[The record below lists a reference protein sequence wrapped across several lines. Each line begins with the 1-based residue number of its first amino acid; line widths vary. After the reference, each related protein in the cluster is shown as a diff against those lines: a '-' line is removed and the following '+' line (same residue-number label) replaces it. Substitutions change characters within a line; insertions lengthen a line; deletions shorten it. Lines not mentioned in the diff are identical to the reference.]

1 MREYLK
7 TRWQSWAMAA
17 AMLLMA
23 VIVLFLYDVPLEPV
37 GYIAV
42 LVIICETGFLIWGYR
57 KYRKK
62 QQNLLYIKENGAL
75 ALEHMEAPEDENEA
89 LYQDICRLL
98 DEERIKA
105 RNKSSAFGTE
115 LMDFY
120 TMWVHQIK
128 TPIAASRLLLQEE
141 ELEQILSM
149 RVRCEKVA
157 IKDIKLRTFI
167 AEGNSRNDLAAHVY
181 DITYGS
187 VVPFEDNLVVIDDS
201 IVRGTTLKESII
213 RILDRLHPKK
223 IVLVGSP
230 EYQNGSYKLGQAE
243 GGRKI
248 LLLNV
253 NNFDASDENE
263 LKESLHT
270 IVHEFTH
277 ILHQTKLFDKKYQEI
292 STGRYNSNWTLLN
305 DSEARHLGF
314 ITNYAMLNKDE
325 DFAEMVSGILVF
337 GYDWFKDTV
346 LAEAE
351 KSIENPNAKADLEAK
366 LAIVES
372 YFKETWNIEF
382 FDNETSGEKGLETY
396 FREAIEKVVSN
407 PPTK

>member
-1 MREYLK
+1 MKRYNNIFLAALFGATLLLGGCREEEKIADDLYIPGLGGEEYAENELDK
-7 TRWQSWAMAA
+7 WLYQNYTLPYNIDVVYRWDAAQTYSSLSEVQLVPVEFDAVQPMMAA
-17 AMLLMA
+17 LR
-23 VIVLFLYDVPLEPV
+23 DVWFEPY
-37 GYIAV
+37 YI
-42 LVIICETGFLIWGYR
+42 
-57 KYRKK
+57 
-62 QQNLLYIKENGAL
+62 Q
-75 ALEHMEAPEDENEA
+75 
-89 LYQDICRLL
+89 
-98 DEERIKA
+98 A
-105 RNKSSAFGTE
+105 R
-115 LMDFY
+115 
-120 TMWVHQIK
+120 
-128 TPIAASRLLLQEE
+128 
-141 ELEQILSM
+141 
-149 RVRCEKVA
+149 
-157 IKDIKLRTFI
+157 
-167 AEGNSRNDLAAHVY
+167 GNSQD
-181 DITYGS
+181 
-187 VVPFEDNLVVIDDS
+187 F
-201 IVRGTTLKESII
+201 LKEVA
-213 RILDRLHPKK
+213 PKK

-230 EYQNGSYKLGQAE
+230 EYQNGYYKLGEAE
-243 GGRKI
+243 GGCKI

-270 IVHEFTH
+270 IIHEFTH

-292 STGRYNSNWTLLN
+292 STGRYNSNWTLLK
-305 DSEARHLGF
+305 DPEARRLGF
-314 ITNYAMLNKDE
+314 ITSYAMLNKDE

-351 KSIENPNAKADLEAK
+351 KSTENPNAKADLEAK

>member
-1 MREYLK
+1 MKRYNNIFLAALFGATLLLGGCREEEKIADDLYIPGLGGEK
-7 TRWQSWAMAA
+7 YAENELDKWLYQNYTLPYNIDVVYRWDAAQAYSSLSEVQLVPVEFDAVQPMMAA
-17 AMLLMA
+17 LR
-23 VIVLFLYDVPLEPV
+23 DVWFEP
-37 GYIAV
+37 YIQA
-42 LVIICETGFLIWGYR
+42 T
-57 KYRKK
+57 
-62 QQNLLYIKENGAL
+62 
-75 ALEHMEAPEDENEA
+75 
-89 LYQDICRLL
+89 
-98 DEERIKA
+98 
-105 RNKSSAFGTE
+105 
-115 LMDFY
+115 
-120 TMWVHQIK
+120 
-128 TPIAASRLLLQEE
+128 
-141 ELEQILSM
+141 
-149 RVRCEKVA
+149 
-157 IKDIKLRTFI
+157 
-167 AEGNSRNDLAAHVY
+167 GNSQD
-181 DITYGS
+181 
-187 VVPFEDNLVVIDDS
+187 F
-201 IVRGTTLKESII
+201 LKEVA
-213 RILDRLHPKK
+213 PKK

-243 GGRKI
+243 GGRNI

-292 STGRYNSNWTLLN
+292 STGRYNSNWTLLK
-305 DSEARHLGF
+305 DPEARRLGF
-314 ITNYAMLNKDE
+314 ITSYAMLNKDE

-351 KSIENPNAKADLEAK
+351 KSTENPNAKADLEAK

>member
-1 MREYLK
+1 MKRYNNIFLAALFGATLLLGGCREEEKIADDLYIPGLGGEEYAENELDK
-7 TRWQSWAMAA
+7 WLYQNYTLPYNIDVVYRWDAAQTYSSLSEVQLVPVEFDAVQPMMAA
-17 AMLLMA
+17 LR
-23 VIVLFLYDVPLEPV
+23 DVWFEP
-37 GYIAV
+37 YIQA
-42 LVIICETGFLIWGYR
+42 T
-57 KYRKK
+57 
-62 QQNLLYIKENGAL
+62 
-75 ALEHMEAPEDENEA
+75 
-89 LYQDICRLL
+89 
-98 DEERIKA
+98 
-105 RNKSSAFGTE
+105 
-115 LMDFY
+115 
-120 TMWVHQIK
+120 
-128 TPIAASRLLLQEE
+128 
-141 ELEQILSM
+141 
-149 RVRCEKVA
+149 
-157 IKDIKLRTFI
+157 
-167 AEGNSRNDLAAHVY
+167 GNSQD
-181 DITYGS
+181 
-187 VVPFEDNLVVIDDS
+187 F
-201 IVRGTTLKESII
+201 LKEVA
-213 RILDRLHPKK
+213 PKK

-292 STGRYNSNWTLLN
+292 STGRYNSNWTLLK
-305 DSEARHLGF
+305 DPEARRLGF
-314 ITNYAMLNKDE
+314 ITSYAMLNKDE

-351 KSIENPNAKADLEAK
+351 KSTENPNTKADLEAK

>member
-1 MREYLK
+1 MKRYNNIFLAALFGATLLLGGCREEEKIADDLYIPGLGGEEYAENELDK
-7 TRWQSWAMAA
+7 WLYQNYTLPYNIDVVYRWDAAQAYSSLSEVQLVPVEFDAVQPMMAA
-17 AMLLMA
+17 LR
-23 VIVLFLYDVPLEPV
+23 DVWFEP
-37 GYIAV
+37 YIQA
-42 LVIICETGFLIWGYR
+42 T
-57 KYRKK
+57 
-62 QQNLLYIKENGAL
+62 
-75 ALEHMEAPEDENEA
+75 
-89 LYQDICRLL
+89 
-98 DEERIKA
+98 
-105 RNKSSAFGTE
+105 
-115 LMDFY
+115 
-120 TMWVHQIK
+120 
-128 TPIAASRLLLQEE
+128 
-141 ELEQILSM
+141 
-149 RVRCEKVA
+149 
-157 IKDIKLRTFI
+157 
-167 AEGNSRNDLAAHVY
+167 GNSQD
-181 DITYGS
+181 
-187 VVPFEDNLVVIDDS
+187 F
-201 IVRGTTLKESII
+201 LKEVA
-213 RILDRLHPKK
+213 PKK

-230 EYQNGSYKLGQAE
+230 EYEFGAIKLGQAE

-292 STGRYNSNWTLLN
+292 STGRYNSNWTLLK
-305 DSEARHLGF
+305 DPEARRLGF
-314 ITNYAMLNKDE
+314 ITSYAMLNKDE

-351 KSIENPNAKADLEAK
+351 KSTENPNAKADLEAK

>member
-1 MREYLK
+1 MKRYNNIFLAALFGATLLLGGCREEEKIADDLYIPGLGGEEYAENELDK
-7 TRWQSWAMAA
+7 WLYQNYTLPYNIDVVYRWDAAQTYSSLSEELVPVEFDAVQPMMAA
-17 AMLLMA
+17 LR
-23 VIVLFLYDVPLEPV
+23 DVWFEP
-37 GYIAV
+37 YIQA
-42 LVIICETGFLIWGYR
+42 T
-57 KYRKK
+57 
-62 QQNLLYIKENGAL
+62 
-75 ALEHMEAPEDENEA
+75 
-89 LYQDICRLL
+89 
-98 DEERIKA
+98 
-105 RNKSSAFGTE
+105 
-115 LMDFY
+115 
-120 TMWVHQIK
+120 
-128 TPIAASRLLLQEE
+128 
-141 ELEQILSM
+141 
-149 RVRCEKVA
+149 
-157 IKDIKLRTFI
+157 
-167 AEGNSRNDLAAHVY
+167 GNSQD
-181 DITYGS
+181 
-187 VVPFEDNLVVIDDS
+187 F
-201 IVRGTTLKESII
+201 LKEVA
-213 RILDRLHPKK
+213 PKK

-292 STGRYNSNWTLLN
+292 STGRYNSNWTLLK
-305 DSEARHLGF
+305 DPEARRLGF
-314 ITNYAMLNKDE
+314 ITSYAMLNKDE

-351 KSIENPNAKADLEAK
+351 KSTENPNAKADLEAK

>member
-1 MREYLK
+1 MKRYNNIFLAALFGATLLLGGCREEEKIADDLYIPGLGGEK
-7 TRWQSWAMAA
+7 YAENELDKWLYQNYTLPYNIDVVYRWDAAQAYSSLSEVQLVPVEFDAVQPMMAA
-17 AMLLMA
+17 LR
-23 VIVLFLYDVPLEPV
+23 DVWFEP
-37 GYIAV
+37 YIQA
-42 LVIICETGFLIWGYR
+42 T
-57 KYRKK
+57 
-62 QQNLLYIKENGAL
+62 
-75 ALEHMEAPEDENEA
+75 
-89 LYQDICRLL
+89 
-98 DEERIKA
+98 
-105 RNKSSAFGTE
+105 
-115 LMDFY
+115 
-120 TMWVHQIK
+120 
-128 TPIAASRLLLQEE
+128 
-141 ELEQILSM
+141 
-149 RVRCEKVA
+149 
-157 IKDIKLRTFI
+157 
-167 AEGNSRNDLAAHVY
+167 GNSQD
-181 DITYGS
+181 
-187 VVPFEDNLVVIDDS
+187 F
-201 IVRGTTLKESII
+201 LKEVA
-213 RILDRLHPKK
+213 PKK

-314 ITNYAMLNKDE
+314 IT
-325 DFAEMVSGILVF
+325 
-337 GYDWFKDTV
+337 V

>member
-1 MREYLK
+1 MKRYNNIFLAALFGATLLLGGCREEEKIADDLYIPGLGEYAENELDK
-7 TRWQSWAMAA
+7 WLYQNYTLPYNIDVVYRWDAAQAYSSLSEVQLVPVEFDAVQPMMAA
-17 AMLLMA
+17 LR
-23 VIVLFLYDVPLEPV
+23 DVWFEP
-37 GYIAV
+37 YIQA
-42 LVIICETGFLIWGYR
+42 T
-57 KYRKK
+57 
-62 QQNLLYIKENGAL
+62 
-75 ALEHMEAPEDENEA
+75 
-89 LYQDICRLL
+89 
-98 DEERIKA
+98 
-105 RNKSSAFGTE
+105 
-115 LMDFY
+115 
-120 TMWVHQIK
+120 
-128 TPIAASRLLLQEE
+128 
-141 ELEQILSM
+141 
-149 RVRCEKVA
+149 
-157 IKDIKLRTFI
+157 
-167 AEGNSRNDLAAHVY
+167 GNSQD
-181 DITYGS
+181 
-187 VVPFEDNLVVIDDS
+187 F
-201 IVRGTTLKESII
+201 LKEVA
-213 RILDRLHPKK
+213 PKK

-230 EYQNGSYKLGQAE
+230 EYQNGSYKLGQAK

-292 STGRYNSNWTLLN
+292 STGRYNSNWTLLK
-305 DSEARHLGF
+305 DPEARRLGF
-314 ITNYAMLNKDE
+314 ITSYAMLNKDE

-351 KSIENPNAKADLEAK
+351 KSTENPNAKADLEAK

>member
-1 MREYLK
+1 MKRYNNIFLAALFGATLLLGGCREEEKIADDLYIPGQEYAENELDK
-7 TRWQSWAMAA
+7 WLYQNYTLPYNIDVVYRWDAAQAYSSLSEVQLVPVEFDAVQPMMAA
-17 AMLLMA
+17 LR
-23 VIVLFLYDVPLEPV
+23 DVWFEP
-37 GYIAV
+37 YIQA
-42 LVIICETGFLIWGYR
+42 T
-57 KYRKK
+57 
-62 QQNLLYIKENGAL
+62 
-75 ALEHMEAPEDENEA
+75 
-89 LYQDICRLL
+89 
-98 DEERIKA
+98 
-105 RNKSSAFGTE
+105 
-115 LMDFY
+115 
-120 TMWVHQIK
+120 
-128 TPIAASRLLLQEE
+128 
-141 ELEQILSM
+141 
-149 RVRCEKVA
+149 
-157 IKDIKLRTFI
+157 
-167 AEGNSRNDLAAHVY
+167 GNSQD
-181 DITYGS
+181 
-187 VVPFEDNLVVIDDS
+187 F
-201 IVRGTTLKESII
+201 LKEVA
-213 RILDRLHPKK
+213 PKK

-243 GGRKI
+243 EGRKI

-292 STGRYNSNWTLLN
+292 STGRYNSNWTLLK
-305 DSEARHLGF
+305 DPEARRLGF
-314 ITNYAMLNKDE
+314 ITSYAMLNKDE

-351 KSIENPNAKADLEAK
+351 KSTENPNAKADLEAK

>member
-1 MREYLK
+1 MKRYNNIFLAALFGATLLLGGCREEEKIADDLYIPGLGGEEYAENELDK
-7 TRWQSWAMAA
+7 WLYQNYTLPDNIDVVYRWDAAQAYSSLSEVQLVPVEFDAVQPMMAA
-17 AMLLMA
+17 LR
-23 VIVLFLYDVPLEPV
+23 DVWFEP
-37 GYIAV
+37 YIQA
-42 LVIICETGFLIWGYR
+42 T
-57 KYRKK
+57 
-62 QQNLLYIKENGAL
+62 
-75 ALEHMEAPEDENEA
+75 
-89 LYQDICRLL
+89 
-98 DEERIKA
+98 
-105 RNKSSAFGTE
+105 
-115 LMDFY
+115 
-120 TMWVHQIK
+120 
-128 TPIAASRLLLQEE
+128 
-141 ELEQILSM
+141 
-149 RVRCEKVA
+149 
-157 IKDIKLRTFI
+157 
-167 AEGNSRNDLAAHVY
+167 GNSQD
-181 DITYGS
+181 
-187 VVPFEDNLVVIDDS
+187 F
-201 IVRGTTLKESII
+201 LKEVA
-213 RILDRLHPKK
+213 PKK

-292 STGRYNSNWTLLN
+292 STGRYNSNWTLLK
-305 DSEARHLGF
+305 DPEARARRLGF
-314 ITNYAMLNKDE
+314 ITSYAMLNKDE

-351 KSIENPNAKADLEAK
+351 KSTENPNAKADLEAK

>member
-1 MREYLK
+1 MKRYNNIFLAALFGATLLLGGCREEEKIADDLYIPGLGGEK
-7 TRWQSWAMAA
+7 YAENELDKWLYQNYTLPYNIDVVYRWDAAQAYSSLSEEVQLVPVEFDAVQPMMAA
-17 AMLLMA
+17 LR
-23 VIVLFLYDVPLEPV
+23 DVWFEP
-37 GYIAV
+37 YIQA
-42 LVIICETGFLIWGYR
+42 T
-57 KYRKK
+57 
-62 QQNLLYIKENGAL
+62 
-75 ALEHMEAPEDENEA
+75 
-89 LYQDICRLL
+89 
-98 DEERIKA
+98 
-105 RNKSSAFGTE
+105 
-115 LMDFY
+115 
-120 TMWVHQIK
+120 
-128 TPIAASRLLLQEE
+128 
-141 ELEQILSM
+141 
-149 RVRCEKVA
+149 
-157 IKDIKLRTFI
+157 
-167 AEGNSRNDLAAHVY
+167 GNSQD
-181 DITYGS
+181 
-187 VVPFEDNLVVIDDS
+187 F
-201 IVRGTTLKESII
+201 LKEVA
-213 RILDRLHPKK
+213 PKK

-243 GGRKI
+243 GGCKI

>member
-1 MREYLK
+1 MKRYNNIFLAALFGATLLLGGCREEEKIADDLYIPGLGGEEYAENELDK
-7 TRWQSWAMAA
+7 WLYQNYTLPYNIDVVYRWDAAQTYSSLSEVQLVPVEFDAVQPMMAA
-17 AMLLMA
+17 LR
-23 VIVLFLYDVPLEPV
+23 DVWFEP
-37 GYIAV
+37 YIQA
-42 LVIICETGFLIWGYR
+42 T
-57 KYRKK
+57 
-62 QQNLLYIKENGAL
+62 
-75 ALEHMEAPEDENEA
+75 
-89 LYQDICRLL
+89 
-98 DEERIKA
+98 
-105 RNKSSAFGTE
+105 
-115 LMDFY
+115 
-120 TMWVHQIK
+120 
-128 TPIAASRLLLQEE
+128 
-141 ELEQILSM
+141 
-149 RVRCEKVA
+149 
-157 IKDIKLRTFI
+157 
-167 AEGNSRNDLAAHVY
+167 GNSQD
-181 DITYGS
+181 
-187 VVPFEDNLVVIDDS
+187 F
-201 IVRGTTLKESII
+201 LKEVA
-213 RILDRLHPKK
+213 PKK
-223 IVLVGSP
+223 IMLVGSP
-230 EYQNGSYKLGQAE
+230 EYQNGSYTLGQAE

-292 STGRYNSNWTLLN
+292 STGRYNSNWTLLK
-305 DSEARHLGF
+305 DPEARRLGF
-314 ITNYAMLNKDE
+314 ITSYAMLNKDE

-351 KSIENPNAKADLEAK
+351 KSTENPNAKADLEAK

>member
-1 MREYLK
+1 MSKVQLVPVEFDAV
-7 TRWQSWAMAA
+7 QPMMAA
-17 AMLLMA
+17 LR
-23 VIVLFLYDVPLEPV
+23 DVWFEP
-37 GYIAV
+37 YIQA
-42 LVIICETGFLIWGYR
+42 T
-57 KYRKK
+57 
-62 QQNLLYIKENGAL
+62 
-75 ALEHMEAPEDENEA
+75 
-89 LYQDICRLL
+89 
-98 DEERIKA
+98 
-105 RNKSSAFGTE
+105 
-115 LMDFY
+115 
-120 TMWVHQIK
+120 
-128 TPIAASRLLLQEE
+128 
-141 ELEQILSM
+141 
-149 RVRCEKVA
+149 
-157 IKDIKLRTFI
+157 
-167 AEGNSRNDLAAHVY
+167 GNSQD
-181 DITYGS
+181 
-187 VVPFEDNLVVIDDS
+187 F
-201 IVRGTTLKESII
+201 LKEVA
-213 RILDRLHPKK
+213 PKK

-243 GGRKI
+243 GGCKI

>member
-1 MREYLK
+1 MKRYNNIFLAALFGATLLLGGCREEEKIADDLYIPGLGGEK
-7 TRWQSWAMAA
+7 YAENELDKWLYQNYTLPYNIWDAAQAYSSLSEVQLVPVEFDAVQPMMAA
-17 AMLLMA
+17 LR
-23 VIVLFLYDVPLEPV
+23 DVWFEP
-37 GYIAV
+37 YIQA
-42 LVIICETGFLIWGYR
+42 T
-57 KYRKK
+57 
-62 QQNLLYIKENGAL
+62 
-75 ALEHMEAPEDENEA
+75 
-89 LYQDICRLL
+89 
-98 DEERIKA
+98 
-105 RNKSSAFGTE
+105 
-115 LMDFY
+115 
-120 TMWVHQIK
+120 
-128 TPIAASRLLLQEE
+128 
-141 ELEQILSM
+141 
-149 RVRCEKVA
+149 
-157 IKDIKLRTFI
+157 
-167 AEGNSRNDLAAHVY
+167 GNSQD
-181 DITYGS
+181 
-187 VVPFEDNLVVIDDS
+187 F
-201 IVRGTTLKESII
+201 LKEVA
-213 RILDRLHPKK
+213 PKK

-292 STGRYNSNWTLLN
+292 STGRYNSNWTLLK
-305 DSEARHLGF
+305 DPEARRLGF
-314 ITNYAMLNKDE
+314 ITSYAMLNKDE

-351 KSIENPNAKADLEAK
+351 KSTENPNAKADLEAK

>member
-1 MREYLK
+1 M
-7 TRWQSWAMAA
+7 MAA
-17 AMLLMA
+17 LR
-23 VIVLFLYDVPLEPV
+23 DVWFEP
-37 GYIAV
+37 YIQA
-42 LVIICETGFLIWGYR
+42 T
-57 KYRKK
+57 
-62 QQNLLYIKENGAL
+62 
-75 ALEHMEAPEDENEA
+75 
-89 LYQDICRLL
+89 
-98 DEERIKA
+98 
-105 RNKSSAFGTE
+105 
-115 LMDFY
+115 
-120 TMWVHQIK
+120 
-128 TPIAASRLLLQEE
+128 
-141 ELEQILSM
+141 
-149 RVRCEKVA
+149 
-157 IKDIKLRTFI
+157 
-167 AEGNSRNDLAAHVY
+167 GNSQD
-181 DITYGS
+181 
-187 VVPFEDNLVVIDDS
+187 F
-201 IVRGTTLKESII
+201 LKEVA
-213 RILDRLHPKK
+213 PKK
-223 IVLVGSP
+223 IVLVGSL

-292 STGRYNSNWTLLN
+292 STGRYNSNWTLLK
-305 DSEARHLGF
+305 DPEARRLGF
-314 ITNYAMLNKDE
+314 ITSYAMLNKDE

-351 KSIENPNAKADLEAK
+351 KSTENPNAKADLEAK

>member
-1 MREYLK
+1 MKRYNNIFLAALFGATLLLGGCREEEKIADDLYIPGLGGEEYAENELDK
-7 TRWQSWAMAA
+7 WLYQNYTLPYNIDVVYRWDAAQDYSSLSEVQLVPVEFDAVQPMMAA
-17 AMLLMA
+17 MR
-23 VIVLFLYDVPLEPV
+23 DVWFEP
-37 GYIAV
+37 YIQA
-42 LVIICETGFLIWGYR
+42 T
-57 KYRKK
+57 
-62 QQNLLYIKENGAL
+62 
-75 ALEHMEAPEDENEA
+75 
-89 LYQDICRLL
+89 
-98 DEERIKA
+98 
-105 RNKSSAFGTE
+105 
-115 LMDFY
+115 
-120 TMWVHQIK
+120 
-128 TPIAASRLLLQEE
+128 
-141 ELEQILSM
+141 
-149 RVRCEKVA
+149 
-157 IKDIKLRTFI
+157 
-167 AEGNSRNDLAAHVY
+167 GNSQD
-181 DITYGS
+181 
-187 VVPFEDNLVVIDDS
+187 F
-201 IVRGTTLKESII
+201 LKEVA
-213 RILDRLHPKK
+213 PKK
-223 IVLVGSP
+223 IVLVGSL

-292 STGRYNSNWTLLN
+292 STGRYNSNWTLLK
-305 DSEARHLGF
+305 DPEARRLGF
-314 ITNYAMLNKDE
+314 ITSYAMLNKDE

-351 KSIENPNAKADLEAK
+351 KSTENPNAKADLEAK

>member
-1 MREYLK
+1 MKRYNNIFLAALFGATLLLGGCREEEKIADDLYIPGLGGEK
-7 TRWQSWAMAA
+7 YAENELDKWLYQNYTLPYNIDVVYRWDAAQAYSSLSEVQLVPVEFDAVQPMMAA
-17 AMLLMA
+17 LR
-23 VIVLFLYDVPLEPV
+23 DVWFEP
-37 GYIAV
+37 YIQA
-42 LVIICETGFLIWGYR
+42 T
-57 KYRKK
+57 
-62 QQNLLYIKENGAL
+62 
-75 ALEHMEAPEDENEA
+75 
-89 LYQDICRLL
+89 
-98 DEERIKA
+98 
-105 RNKSSAFGTE
+105 
-115 LMDFY
+115 
-120 TMWVHQIK
+120 
-128 TPIAASRLLLQEE
+128 
-141 ELEQILSM
+141 
-149 RVRCEKVA
+149 
-157 IKDIKLRTFI
+157 
-167 AEGNSRNDLAAHVY
+167 GNSQD
-181 DITYGS
+181 
-187 VVPFEDNLVVIDDS
+187 F
-201 IVRGTTLKESII
+201 LKEVA
-213 RILDRLHPKK
+213 PKK

-263 LKESLHT
+263 LEESLHT

-305 DSEARHLGF
+305 DSEARRLGF

-351 KSIENPNAKADLEAK
+351 KSTENPNAKADLEAK

>member
-1 MREYLK
+1 MLLGGCREEEKIADDLYIPGLGGEK
-7 TRWQSWAMAA
+7 YAENELDKWLYQNYTLPYNIDVVYRWDAAQAYSSLSEVQLVPVEFDAVQPMMAA
-17 AMLLMA
+17 LR
-23 VIVLFLYDVPLEPV
+23 DVWFEP
-37 GYIAV
+37 YIQA
-42 LVIICETGFLIWGYR
+42 T
-57 KYRKK
+57 
-62 QQNLLYIKENGAL
+62 
-75 ALEHMEAPEDENEA
+75 
-89 LYQDICRLL
+89 
-98 DEERIKA
+98 
-105 RNKSSAFGTE
+105 
-115 LMDFY
+115 
-120 TMWVHQIK
+120 
-128 TPIAASRLLLQEE
+128 
-141 ELEQILSM
+141 
-149 RVRCEKVA
+149 
-157 IKDIKLRTFI
+157 
-167 AEGNSRNDLAAHVY
+167 GNSQD
-181 DITYGS
+181 
-187 VVPFEDNLVVIDDS
+187 F
-201 IVRGTTLKESII
+201 LKEVA
-213 RILDRLHPKK
+213 PKK
-223 IVLVGSP
+223 IVLV
-230 EYQNGSYKLGQAE
+230 GQAE

-305 DSEARHLGF
+305 DSEARRLGF
-314 ITNYAMLNKDE
+314 ITSYAMLNKDE

-351 KSIENPNAKADLEAK
+351 KSTENPNAKADLEAK

>member
-1 MREYLK
+1 MKRYNNIFLAALFGATLLLGGCREEEKIADDLYIPGLGGEGYAENELDK
-7 TRWQSWAMAA
+7 WLYQNYTLPYNIDVVYRWDAAQAYSSLSEVQLVPVEFDAVQPMMAA
-17 AMLLMA
+17 LR
-23 VIVLFLYDVPLEPV
+23 DVWFEP
-37 GYIAV
+37 YIQA
-42 LVIICETGFLIWGYR
+42 T
-57 KYRKK
+57 
-62 QQNLLYIKENGAL
+62 
-75 ALEHMEAPEDENEA
+75 
-89 LYQDICRLL
+89 
-98 DEERIKA
+98 
-105 RNKSSAFGTE
+105 
-115 LMDFY
+115 
-120 TMWVHQIK
+120 
-128 TPIAASRLLLQEE
+128 
-141 ELEQILSM
+141 
-149 RVRCEKVA
+149 
-157 IKDIKLRTFI
+157 
-167 AEGNSRNDLAAHVY
+167 GNSQD
-181 DITYGS
+181 
-187 VVPFEDNLVVIDDS
+187 F
-201 IVRGTTLKESII
+201 LKEVA
-213 RILDRLHPKK
+213 PKK

-243 GGRKI
+243 EGRKI

-292 STGRYNSNWTLLN
+292 STGRYNSNWTLLK
-305 DSEARHLGF
+305 DPEARRLGF
-314 ITNYAMLNKDE
+314 ITSYAMLNKDE

-351 KSIENPNAKADLEAK
+351 KSTENPNAKADLEAK

>member
-1 MREYLK
+1 MKRYNNIFLAALFGATLLLGGCREEEKIADDLYIPGLGGEEYAENELDK
-7 TRWQSWAMAA
+7 WLYQNYTLPYNIDVVYRWDAAQAYSSLSEVQLVPVEFDAVQPMMAA
-17 AMLLMA
+17 LR
-23 VIVLFLYDVPLEPV
+23 DVWFEP
-37 GYIAV
+37 YIQA
-42 LVIICETGFLIWGYR
+42 T
-57 KYRKK
+57 
-62 QQNLLYIKENGAL
+62 
-75 ALEHMEAPEDENEA
+75 
-89 LYQDICRLL
+89 
-98 DEERIKA
+98 
-105 RNKSSAFGTE
+105 
-115 LMDFY
+115 
-120 TMWVHQIK
+120 
-128 TPIAASRLLLQEE
+128 
-141 ELEQILSM
+141 
-149 RVRCEKVA
+149 
-157 IKDIKLRTFI
+157 
-167 AEGNSRNDLAAHVY
+167 GNSQD
-181 DITYGS
+181 
-187 VVPFEDNLVVIDDS
+187 F
-201 IVRGTTLKESII
+201 LKEVA
-213 RILDRLHPKK
+213 PKK

-230 EYQNGSYKLGQAE
+230 EYQNGSYKLGEA
-243 GGRKI
+243 GGGCKI

-292 STGRYNSNWTLLN
+292 STGRYNSNWTLLK
-305 DSEARHLGF
+305 DPEARRLGF
-314 ITNYAMLNKDE
+314 ITSYAMLNKDE

-351 KSIENPNAKADLEAK
+351 KSTENPNAKADLEAK

>member
-1 MREYLK
+1 MKRYNNIFLAALFGATLLLGGCREEEKIADDLYIPGLGGEK
-7 TRWQSWAMAA
+7 YAENELDKWLYQNYTLPYNIDVVYRWDAAQAYSSLSEVQLVPVEFDAVQPMMAA
-17 AMLLMA
+17 LR
-23 VIVLFLYDVPLEPV
+23 DVWFEP
-37 GYIAV
+37 YIQA
-42 LVIICETGFLIWGYR
+42 T
-57 KYRKK
+57 
-62 QQNLLYIKENGAL
+62 
-75 ALEHMEAPEDENEA
+75 
-89 LYQDICRLL
+89 
-98 DEERIKA
+98 
-105 RNKSSAFGTE
+105 
-115 LMDFY
+115 
-120 TMWVHQIK
+120 
-128 TPIAASRLLLQEE
+128 
-141 ELEQILSM
+141 
-149 RVRCEKVA
+149 
-157 IKDIKLRTFI
+157 
-167 AEGNSRNDLAAHVY
+167 GNSQDFLNA
-181 DITYGS
+181 
-187 VVPFEDNLVVIDDS
+187 
-201 IVRGTTLKESII
+201 
-213 RILDRLHPKK
+213 PKK

-292 STGRYNSNWTLLN
+292 STGRYNSNWTLLK
-305 DSEARHLGF
+305 DPEARRLGF
-314 ITNYAMLNKDE
+314 ITSYAMLNKDE

-351 KSIENPNAKADLEAK
+351 KSTENPNAKADLEAK

>member
-1 MREYLK
+1 MKRYNNIFLAALFGATLLLGGCREEEKIADDLYIPGLGGEK
-7 TRWQSWAMAA
+7 YAENELDKWLYQNYTLPYNIDVVYRWDAAQAYSSLSEVQLVPVEFDAVQPMMAA
-17 AMLLMA
+17 LR
-23 VIVLFLYDVPLEPV
+23 DVWFEP
-37 GYIAV
+37 YIP
-42 LVIICETGFLIWGYR
+42 T
-57 KYRKK
+57 
-62 QQNLLYIKENGAL
+62 
-75 ALEHMEAPEDENEA
+75 
-89 LYQDICRLL
+89 
-98 DEERIKA
+98 
-105 RNKSSAFGTE
+105 
-115 LMDFY
+115 
-120 TMWVHQIK
+120 
-128 TPIAASRLLLQEE
+128 
-141 ELEQILSM
+141 
-149 RVRCEKVA
+149 
-157 IKDIKLRTFI
+157 
-167 AEGNSRNDLAAHVY
+167 GNSQD
-181 DITYGS
+181 
-187 VVPFEDNLVVIDDS
+187 F
-201 IVRGTTLKESII
+201 LKEVA
-213 RILDRLHPKK
+213 PKK

-292 STGRYNSNWTLLN
+292 STGRYNSNWTLLK
-305 DSEARHLGF
+305 DPEARRLGF
-314 ITNYAMLNKDE
+314 ITSYAMLNKDE

-351 KSIENPNAKADLEAK
+351 KSTENPNAKADLEAK

>member
-1 MREYLK
+1 MKRYNNIFLAALFGATLLLGGCREEEKIADDLYIPGLGGEK
-7 TRWQSWAMAA
+7 YAENELDKWLYQNYTLPYNIDVVYRWDAAQAYSSLSEVQLVPVEFDAVQPMMAA
-17 AMLLMA
+17 LR
-23 VIVLFLYDVPLEPV
+23 DVWFEP
-37 GYIAV
+37 YI
-42 LVIICETGFLIWGYR
+42 
-57 KYRKK
+57 
-62 QQNLLYIKENGAL
+62 
-75 ALEHMEAPEDENEA
+75 
-89 LYQDICRLL
+89 QDIQ
-98 DEERIKA
+98 A
-105 RNKSSAFGTE
+105 T
-115 LMDFY
+115 
-120 TMWVHQIK
+120 
-128 TPIAASRLLLQEE
+128 
-141 ELEQILSM
+141 
-149 RVRCEKVA
+149 
-157 IKDIKLRTFI
+157 
-167 AEGNSRNDLAAHVY
+167 GNSQD
-181 DITYGS
+181 
-187 VVPFEDNLVVIDDS
+187 F
-201 IVRGTTLKESII
+201 LKEVA
-213 RILDRLHPKK
+213 PKK

>member
-1 MREYLK
+1 MKRYNNIFLAALFGATLLLGGCREEEKIADDLYIPGLGGEEYAENELDK
-7 TRWQSWAMAA
+7 WLYQNYTLPYNIDVVYRWDAAQAYSSLSEVQLVPVEFDAVQPMMAA
-17 AMLLMA
+17 LR
-23 VIVLFLYDVPLEPV
+23 DVWFEP
-37 GYIAV
+37 YIQA
-42 LVIICETGFLIWGYR
+42 T
-57 KYRKK
+57 
-62 QQNLLYIKENGAL
+62 
-75 ALEHMEAPEDENEA
+75 
-89 LYQDICRLL
+89 
-98 DEERIKA
+98 
-105 RNKSSAFGTE
+105 
-115 LMDFY
+115 
-120 TMWVHQIK
+120 
-128 TPIAASRLLLQEE
+128 
-141 ELEQILSM
+141 
-149 RVRCEKVA
+149 
-157 IKDIKLRTFI
+157 
-167 AEGNSRNDLAAHVY
+167 GNSQD
-181 DITYGS
+181 
-187 VVPFEDNLVVIDDS
+187 F
-201 IVRGTTLKESII
+201 LKEVA
-213 RILDRLHPKK
+213 PKK

-230 EYQNGSYKLGQAE
+230 EYQNGFYKLGQAE
-243 GGRKI
+243 EGRKI

-292 STGRYNSNWTLLN
+292 STGRYNSNWTLLK
-305 DSEARHLGF
+305 DPEARRLGF
-314 ITNYAMLNKDE
+314 ITSYAMLNKDE

-351 KSIENPNAKADLEAK
+351 KSTENPNAKADLEAK

>member
-1 MREYLK
+1 MKRYNNIFLAALFGATLLLGGCREEEKIADDLYIPGLGGEK
-7 TRWQSWAMAA
+7 YAENELDKWLYQNYTLPYNIDVVYRWDAAQAYSSLSEVQLVPVEFDAVQPMMAA
-17 AMLLMA
+17 LR
-23 VIVLFLYDVPLEPV
+23 DVWFEP
-37 GYIAV
+37 YIQA
-42 LVIICETGFLIWGYR
+42 T
-57 KYRKK
+57 
-62 QQNLLYIKENGAL
+62 
-75 ALEHMEAPEDENEA
+75 
-89 LYQDICRLL
+89 
-98 DEERIKA
+98 
-105 RNKSSAFGTE
+105 
-115 LMDFY
+115 
-120 TMWVHQIK
+120 
-128 TPIAASRLLLQEE
+128 
-141 ELEQILSM
+141 
-149 RVRCEKVA
+149 
-157 IKDIKLRTFI
+157 
-167 AEGNSRNDLAAHVY
+167 GNSQD
-181 DITYGS
+181 
-187 VVPFEDNLVVIDDS
+187 F
-201 IVRGTTLKESII
+201 LKEVA
-213 RILDRLHPKK
+213 PKK

-248 LLLNV
+248 LLQNV

-292 STGRYNSNWTLLN
+292 STGRYNSNWTLLK
-305 DSEARHLGF
+305 DPEARRLGF
-314 ITNYAMLNKDE
+314 ITSYAMLNKDE

-351 KSIENPNAKADLEAK
+351 KSTENPNAKADLEAK

>member
-1 MREYLK
+1 MKRYNNIFLAALFGATLLLGGCREEEKIADDLYIPGLGGEEYAENELDK
-7 TRWQSWAMAA
+7 WLYQNYTLPYNIDVVYRWDAAQAYSSLSEVQLVPVEFDAVQPMMAA
-17 AMLLMA
+17 LR
-23 VIVLFLYDVPLEPV
+23 DVWFEP
-37 GYIAV
+37 YIQA
-42 LVIICETGFLIWGYR
+42 T
-57 KYRKK
+57 
-62 QQNLLYIKENGAL
+62 
-75 ALEHMEAPEDENEA
+75 
-89 LYQDICRLL
+89 
-98 DEERIKA
+98 
-105 RNKSSAFGTE
+105 
-115 LMDFY
+115 
-120 TMWVHQIK
+120 
-128 TPIAASRLLLQEE
+128 
-141 ELEQILSM
+141 
-149 RVRCEKVA
+149 
-157 IKDIKLRTFI
+157 
-167 AEGNSRNDLAAHVY
+167 GNSQD
-181 DITYGS
+181 
-187 VVPFEDNLVVIDDS
+187 F
-201 IVRGTTLKESII
+201 LKEVA
-213 RILDRLHPKK
+213 PKK

-305 DSEARHLGF
+305 DSEARRLGF
-314 ITNYAMLNKDE
+314 ITSYAMLNKDE

-351 KSIENPNAKADLEAK
+351 KSTENPNAKADLEAK

-372 YFKETWNIEF
+372 YF
-382 FDNETSGEKGLETY
+382 
-396 FREAIEKVVSN
+396 
-407 PPTK
+407 

>member
-1 MREYLK
+1 MKRYNNIFLAALFGATLLLGGCREEEKIADDLYIPGLGGEK
-7 TRWQSWAMAA
+7 YAENELDKWLYQNYTLPYNIDVVYRWDAAQAYSSLSEVQLVPVEFDAVQPMMAA
-17 AMLLMA
+17 LR
-23 VIVLFLYDVPLEPV
+23 DVWFEP
-37 GYIAV
+37 YIQA
-42 LVIICETGFLIWGYR
+42 T
-57 KYRKK
+57 
-62 QQNLLYIKENGAL
+62 
-75 ALEHMEAPEDENEA
+75 
-89 LYQDICRLL
+89 
-98 DEERIKA
+98 
-105 RNKSSAFGTE
+105 
-115 LMDFY
+115 
-120 TMWVHQIK
+120 
-128 TPIAASRLLLQEE
+128 
-141 ELEQILSM
+141 
-149 RVRCEKVA
+149 
-157 IKDIKLRTFI
+157 
-167 AEGNSRNDLAAHVY
+167 GNSQD
-181 DITYGS
+181 
-187 VVPFEDNLVVIDDS
+187 F
-201 IVRGTTLKESII
+201 LKEVA
-213 RILDRLHPKK
+213 PKK

-243 GGRKI
+243 GGGKI

-263 LKESLHT
+263 LKESHHT

-292 STGRYNSNWTLLN
+292 STGRYNSNWTLLK
-305 DSEARHLGF
+305 DPEARRLGF
-314 ITNYAMLNKDE
+314 ITSYAMLNKDE

-351 KSIENPNAKADLEAK
+351 KSTENPNAKADLEAK